1 MSFCLGIT
9 VREGLVAIADTRII
23 SGNEVVVAR
32 KMRTFNLGTMSF
44 FVLCSGLRSV
54 SDKVLTYFE
63 ERLLGLEGP
72 YDRLFKVVNALA
84 EHIRDVARED
94 RLALIE
100 GGLQFNTHL
109 LVGGQCASDRAHHLY
124 LVYPEGNWVE
134 VSEESP
140 YQIIGSPGY
149 GKPLLDRTLEFD
161 DPMKFAFKVG
171 CLAFD
176 STRVSAADV
185 DFPIDVA
192 LYPRDSFHVVAHRF
206 QEADMHKVTHWWQSR
221 LRQSVNGLPSQWLE
235 ALFEQVAPERMP
247 T

>member
-32 KMRTFNLGTMSF
+32 KLRTFNLGTMSF

-63 ERLLGLEGP
+63 ERLLELDQP
-72 YDRLFKVVNALA
+72 YDRLFKIVNALA
-84 EHIRDVARED
+84 EHLREVARED
-94 RLALIE
+94 RAALIE
-100 GGLQFNTHL
+100 SGLKFNTHF
-109 LVGGQCASDRAHHLY
+109 LVGGQCASDRSHHLY

-149 GKPLLDRTLEFD
+149 GKPLLDRTLEYD

-192 LYPRDSFHVVAHRF
+192 LYPSGSFRVVAHRF
-206 QEADMHKVTHWWQSR
+206 QEADMHRVTNWWQGR
-221 LRQSVNGLPSQWLE
+221 LRQSVNSLPSQWLE
-235 ALFEQVAPERMP
+235 ALFDQVTPERQP
-247 T
+247 S